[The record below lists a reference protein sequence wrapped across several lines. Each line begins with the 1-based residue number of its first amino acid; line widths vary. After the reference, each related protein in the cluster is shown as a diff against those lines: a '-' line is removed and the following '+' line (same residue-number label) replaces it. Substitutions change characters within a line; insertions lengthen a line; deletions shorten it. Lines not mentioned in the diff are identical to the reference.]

1 MKKITKLLLFFTA
14 FLFISAGSDSFSL
27 PKFFVDPHD
36 SLIFNGENY
45 FRTETYYSKPG
56 DECNFRVT
64 YVKGNATGK
73 IKKMMIYEDCGIDT
87 VYEYVNGAIEKY
99 SVIQGGEQVKTGP
112 ESNVKIEL
120 PDGSVII
127 LGPNTE
133 YTLPTN
139 ACDLSRSGTLNLG
152 SIWTKVKKLIGG
164 GKFEVSTERAVHGV
178 RGTEFTVE
186 IKEENGIKY
195 DIVKVYEGT
204 VDVMLTS
211 LDTKEYENKGDEMQ
225 KITEDYQ
232 AGKITM
238 EEYSK
243 KIFEMGN
250 AIQNETAN
258 LKISQLVESGYYLKV
273 GKLLGDP
280 MQFNTSEDN
289 WFKINE

>member
-1 MKKITKLLLFFTA
+1 
-14 FLFISAGSDSFSL
+14 
-27 PKFFVDPHD
+27 
-36 SLIFNGENY
+36 
-45 FRTETYYSKPG
+45 
-56 DECNFRVT
+56 
-64 YVKGNATGK
+64 
-73 IKKMMIYEDCGIDT
+73 MMIYEDCGIDT

-99 SVIQGGEQVKTGP
+99 SVIQGGEQIKTGP

-139 ACDLSRSGTLNLG
+139 ACDLLRSGTINFG

-186 IKEENGIKY
+186 VKEENGIKY
-195 DIVKVYEGT
+195 DIVKVYEGS
-204 VDVMLTS
+204 VEVFLKS
-211 LDTKEYENKGDEMQ
+211 IDTKNIENQSAEFIKLS
-225 KITEDYQ
+225 EDFQ

-243 KIFEMGN
+243 SMESFSKL
-250 AIQNETAN
+250 QNES
-258 LKISQLVESGYYLKV
+258 LKIKLSQAVESGYMLKHD
-273 GKLLGDP
+273 GKILGDP
-280 MQFNTSEDN
+280 VPFNTTEDT